1 MVAHR
6 VIADWSGRP
15 GGDQVIPRPESWRLG
30 HRPLWHDD
38 QQRRLRNRDLV
49 LAATGPLPQRS
60 DPSAAPVFPG
70 ARASAVLVALTEGDE
85 GCEIVL
91 TRRAGHLRHHRGEV
105 SFPGGRMDPGETPID
120 TALREAEE
128 EIGLDRSHLEVVGG
142 LAPVST
148 WVSSSYIVP
157 VVARYDGP
165 TQWTPNPGEVDRVF
179 TVPLMELTRP
189 DTYRSEW
196 WGAPPDEF
204 ELHFFELDDET
215 IWGATGR
222 MLRELIDRAMAHGH

>member
-1 MVAHR
+1 MVAGG
-6 VIADWSGRP
+6 VTAAWSGRP
-15 GGDQVIPRPESWRLG
+15 GGDQLIPRPESWRLG
-30 HRPLWHDD
+30 ERPRWYDEQSD
-38 QQRRLRNRDLV
+38 RLRRRDLV
-49 LAATGPLPQRS
+49 LEAAGPVVQAIDASR
-60 DPSAAPVFPG
+60 PVVVGFRG
-70 ARASAVLVALTEGDE
+70 SAVLVALTEGDD
-85 GCEIVL
+85 GCEVVL
-91 TRRAGHLRHHRGEV
+91 TRRARHLRHHRGEV
-105 SFPGGRMDPGETPID
+105 SFPGGRMDPGETPVE

-128 EIGLDRSHLEVVGG
+128 EIGLDRTRLEVVGG

-179 TVPLMELTRP
+179 TVPLVELIRP

-196 WGAPPDEF
+196 WGTPPDDV

-222 MLRELIDRAMAHGH
+222 MMRELIDRVLSDGQ